1 MDIGKLIKVLYWLR
15 SKMGVVDVVM
25 IRFKICFESRVE
37 RICCWFGYELLDKEQ
52 IYWVNLLYECGV
64 IYGNGNIWEE
74 VSQFGVKVVLELGV
88 WFQIC

>member
-37 RICCWFGYELLDKEQ
+37 RICCWFGYELLDKE
-52 IYWVNLLYECGV
+52 
-64 IYGNGNIWEE
+64 
-74 VSQFGVKVVLELGV
+74 
-88 WFQIC
+88 